1 MSSFLGGI
9 TGTSL
14 NGALYTALSCW
25 LADLGASVV
34 DVNVDLAMT
43 DGVFVVDDAD
53 LGASVVDLNVDLAI
67 TDGVFAVIILY
78 LLCP

>member
-25 LADLGASVV
+25 GAGLGASVDDVKVDLVMTDNVFVVENADLGASLVGV
-34 DVNVDLAMT
+34 EVDLAMT
-43 DGVFVVDDAD
+43 DGVFVV
-53 LGASVVDLNVDLAI
+53 N
-67 TDGVFAVIILY
+67 
-78 LLCP
+78 